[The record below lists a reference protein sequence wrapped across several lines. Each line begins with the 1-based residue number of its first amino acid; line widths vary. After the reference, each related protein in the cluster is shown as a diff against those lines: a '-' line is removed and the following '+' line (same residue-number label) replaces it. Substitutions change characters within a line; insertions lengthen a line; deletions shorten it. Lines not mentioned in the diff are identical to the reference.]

1 MRRFVP
7 SLVVLIFFTGGC
19 VAFKPKSKVD
29 LRVEP
34 IAGPMRKHSYW
45 SEGVGTGEPSIV
57 INMTEQRARFFKG
70 SVEVGQ
76 AFISSGK
83 RGYATPTGNFRVI
96 EKDQNHQSNL
106 YGEFVD
112 ESGILERNVDTSK
125 QRVPEGASFQGA
137 PMRYFLRFDGATGMH
152 AGRLPGY
159 RASHGC
165 VRMDLKMAKHFFEN
179 APVGTPVTV
188 TD

>member
-1 MRRFVP
+1 
-7 SLVVLIFFTGGC
+7 VVLIFFTGGC
-19 VAFKPKSKVD
+19 VTLKPKSAVD

-34 IAGPMRKHSYW
+34 IAGPVRKHSYW
-45 SEGVGTGEPSIV
+45 SGVVGNGEPSIV
-57 INMTEQRARFFKG
+57 INLTEQRARFFRG

-76 AFISSGK
+76 ACISSGK
-83 RGYATPTGNFRVI
+83 KGHETPTGSFRVI
-96 EKDQNHQSNL
+96 EKDLKHQSNL

-112 ESGILERNVDTSK
+112 ESGILERNVDMSK
-125 QRVPEGASFQGA
+125 QRVPEGASFEGA
-137 PMRYFLRFDGATGMH
+137 PMRFFLRFDGATGMH

-165 VRMDLKMAKHFFEN
+165 VRMDLKMAEHFFEN